1 MSQQLTL
8 PDIPNAIFSP
18 ESESGHSLCVG
29 QDGRMIDRSGLDH
42 VRVNPSRLLV
52 SKKDLKTNGTS
63 GQLGTGS
70 SRSCALQS
78 FLVNRLTQRLSTDG
92 SILFRQTWKT
102 VVTPLGRHVFRLV
115 VSARRTS
122 DNGSTLLRSWK
133 TPQAMDANGKGRAG
147 RLKKGSRNPDTPGSY
162 RSDLKDRALFAGW
175 PTTTRDY
182 KGGYPGGR
190 IRQGKFSTDT
200 LDVTAQLASWA
211 TPRANASCE
220 RLGETGSSIAGH
232 QERLANAGSGYATD
246 EDYGLR
252 QFADWLLCR
261 DGFWRPV
268 EPGTFPLVDGDT
280 SRVGRLRAYGN
291 AIDAGAAETFIAA
304 FLESRL

>member
-42 VRVNPSRLLV
+42 VRVSHSLSQEPEKER
-52 SKKDLKTNGTS
+52 KTNGTCGLNGIGLS
-63 GQLGTGS
+63 KS
-70 SRSCALQS
+70 NALQS

-92 SILFRQTWKT
+92 SILFRQTLKT
-102 VVTPLGRHVFRLV
+102 VVTPSGRHVFRLV

-133 TPQAMDANGKGRAG
+133 TPQAMDAKGKGRAG

-162 RSDLKDRALFAGW
+162 RSDLKDQILLAGW

-232 QERLANAGSGYATD
+232 PERIANAGSGYATD
-246 EDYGLR
+246 ETYGLR
-252 QFADWLLCR
+252 QSVDWLLCR
-261 DGFWRPV
+261 DGYWRPV
-268 EPGTFPLVDGDT
+268 EPGTFPLADGDS

-291 AIDAGAAETFIAA
+291 AIDAGAAEAFIAA
-304 FLESRL
+304 FLETRP